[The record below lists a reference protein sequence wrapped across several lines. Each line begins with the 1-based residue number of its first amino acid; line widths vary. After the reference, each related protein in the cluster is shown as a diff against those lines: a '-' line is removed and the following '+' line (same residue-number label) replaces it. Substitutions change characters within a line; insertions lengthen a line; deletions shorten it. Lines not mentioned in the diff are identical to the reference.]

1 ERQANIEKS
10 KKMQLNAQSPN
21 VLLQGHLLKR
31 SETLR
36 KWNQRWFTLDP
47 STGKMEY
54 RLQRGDARVRG
65 LIVFDGDSTITVSP
79 VNIHGDPKYDG
90 CCFYIG
96 TPQKKE
102 FYLCANTP
110 VAARAWVATLRAAAL
125 VLKAQEEAFSSLS
138 GIGHAKLGTIAALVA
153 AANTTAQEA
162 ANDLQMSLKF
172 PTASPSSPQAAGS
185 MDNVGI
191 LKETLRVKDAVLNQL
206 TRDLKARDYIIKELS
221 DRLSKTADAAE
232 SVVSAVH
239 AIDKESQIALSEVDH
254 LHSELRRAAQE
265 MCAADERVAG
275 ALKAKE
281 SALKEANKW
290 CLELGQARE
299 DGLRLEA
306 AVQAANENAGQLKM
320 AYDRDS
326 VIALQSKLGG
336 ATS

>member
-1 ERQANIEKS
+1 MTQFYSAD
-10 KKMQLNAQSPN
+10 
-21 VLLQGHLLKR
+21 
-31 SETLR
+31 LR

-138 GIGHAKLGTIAALVA
+138 GIGHAKLGTMAALVA

-172 PTASPSSPQAAGS
+172 PAASPSSPQAAGS

-206 TRDLKARDYIIKELS
+206 TRDLKARDHIIKELS

-239 AIDKESQIALSEVDH
+239 TIDKESQIALSEVDH

-265 MCAADERVAG
+265 RH
-275 ALKAKE
+275 LT
-281 SALKEANKW
+281 
-290 CLELGQARE
+290 
-299 DGLRLEA
+299 
-306 AVQAANENAGQLKM
+306 
-320 AYDRDS
+320 
-326 VIALQSKLGG
+326 ALQ
-336 ATS
+336 TDVCCR